1 MDFEFLIKTTERL
14 LLICIAIATVC
25 ATVIEISTLISD
37 REVELADLLL
47 LFIYTEVLG
56 MVGVFYRSGSIP
68 ITLPLFIAITALSR
82 MIILQGKGSDP
93 QNLLYEAGAILMLA
107 IAVLI
112 IRQRSVYS
120 LISSKTENE
129 ENKKTSEQ
137 SSLLN
142 FFILQYA
149 LIDLTPTPS
158 SLAIYK

>member
-1 MDFEFLIKTTERL
+1 MDFEFLIKTTERI

-120 LISSKTENE
+120 LISSKSENE
-129 ENKKTSEQ
+129 DNK
-137 SSLLN
+137 LN
-142 FFILQYA
+142 PKQEF
-149 LIDLTPTPS
+149 
-158 SLAIYK
+158 

>member
-1 MDFEFLIKTTERL
+1 MNFELLIKTTERI

-25 ATVIEISTLISD
+25 ATVIEISTLIMD

-93 QNLLYEAGAILMLA
+93 QNLLFEAGAILMLA

-112 IRQRSVYS
+112 IRKRSIDP
-120 LISSKTENE
+120 LISSKSENE
-129 ENKKTSEQ
+129 ENKQ
-137 SSLLN
+137 S
-142 FFILQYA
+142 YG
-149 LIDLTPTPS
+149 
-158 SLAIYK
+158 K